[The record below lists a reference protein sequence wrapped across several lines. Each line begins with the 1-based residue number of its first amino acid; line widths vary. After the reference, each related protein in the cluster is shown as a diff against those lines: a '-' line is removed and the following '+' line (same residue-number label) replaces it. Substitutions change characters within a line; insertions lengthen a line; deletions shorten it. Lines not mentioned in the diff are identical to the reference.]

1 MKRVSIIAA
10 LALTACATTAE
21 QSTSAYQAAREE
33 GRVTGINEDGERV
46 RCERI
51 RETGS
56 RFTERVCR
64 TEREW
69 ELIEENARQASTD
82 SQNRWPRD
90 CGPLPDRAL
99 PQGC

>member
-1 MKRVSIIAA
+1 MRGMIVIAA
-10 LALTACATTAE
+10 ALCAACATTSDYTARQRDLAE
-21 QSTSAYQAAREE
+21 A
-33 GRVTGINEDGERV
+33 RVTGINEDGERV

-69 ELIEENARQASTD
+69 ELIEENARQVAED
-82 SQNRWPRD
+82 SHNRWPRD
-90 CGPLPDRAL
+90 CGPEPGAPPR
-99 PQGC
+99 C

>member
-1 MKRVSIIAA
+1 MKRLSIFAAFA
-10 LALTACATTAE
+10 LAACATTADDG
-21 QSTSAYQAAREE
+21 ARRVAQDE

-82 SQNRWPRD
+82 SQARYPRD
-90 CGPLPDRAL
+90 CGPRPNEPPR
-99 PQGC
+99 C

>member
-1 MKRVSIIAA
+1 MRIVVLAA
-10 LALTACATTAE
+10 GLLVAACATTE
-21 QSTSAYQAAREE
+21 GGDTSYQQAREE
-33 GRVTGINEDGERV
+33 GTVTGVNEDGDRV

-69 ELIEENARQASTD
+69 ELIEENARQAAQD
-82 SQNRWPRD
+82 SQNRIMPD
-90 CGPLPDRAL
+90 QGPTPSGTGG
-99 PQGC
+99 Q